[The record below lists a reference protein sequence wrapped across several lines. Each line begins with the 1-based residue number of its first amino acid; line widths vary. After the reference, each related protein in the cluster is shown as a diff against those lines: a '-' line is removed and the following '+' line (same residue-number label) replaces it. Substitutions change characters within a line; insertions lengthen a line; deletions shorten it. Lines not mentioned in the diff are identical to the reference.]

1 MSWAIG
7 LVLISVPMPYTFSSI
22 ALAVLG
28 AVALMGMWHRQIN
41 WRPAYLWPMLLFGLI
56 VLSLFWTEDSGKS
69 LRGIGRQLPLLVM
82 PLSFLFW
89 PKLTTRFGTKGYL

>member
-22 ALAVLG
+22 ALAVIG
-28 AVALMGMWHRQIN
+28 AVALMGMGHRQIH
-41 WRPAYLWPMLLFGLI
+41 WRPSYLWPMLLFGLI
-56 VLSLFWTEDSGKS
+56 VLSLFWTQDLGKS

-89 PKLTTRFGTKGYL
+89 PKFDQFNQLDQFH